1 MDARDKLTP
10 NSLPR
15 TDFSIFI
22 MALREDGIDYSF
34 ETGGI
39 RWFICVNDKVYF
51 LTKTQIHREWGVSR
65 TQFNRFEDWCIHQEG
80 RSVLNS

>member
-1 MDARDKLTP
+1 MAARDNLIP

-15 TDFSIFI
+15 TDFSIFL
-22 MALREDGIDYSF
+22 MALREDGIDYTF
-34 ETGGI
+34 AEGGI
-39 RWFICVNDKVYF
+39 RWFIVVNSKVYY
-51 LTKTQIHREWGVSR
+51 LAKTQIHRQWAVSA